1 MGIKKNREAVGISIY
16 RLEKLTVI
24 SRMQLSNYEEI
35 KIEPSVKNSETICN
49 VLKVTFTIG
58 NTALLT
64 NEIKDIKKTSYKKTR
79 RF

>member
-1 MGIKKNREAVGISIY
+1 
-16 RLEKLTVI
+16 
-24 SRMQLSNYEEI
+24 MQLSNYEEI